1 VQSSFIIG
9 GVKPLALL
17 ILIALQ
23 CAGTTAPSDDRY
35 NRRDLYTPEPATDS
49 PETAQQMRPHPSTT
63 AEPKPQFR

>member
-23 CAGTTAPSDDRY
+23 CAGTAAPSDDHR
-35 NRRDLYTPEPATDS
+35 
-49 PETAQQMRPHPSTT
+49 
-63 AEPKPQFR
+63 